1 MYLEAHELT
10 RPVFLRTLRERE
22 REECSNAHLRD
33 LSRIQF
39 NMTLHGYAILS
50 YKRERRKRE
59 GVLEPMYS
67 GARDLSRSVLLRTL
81 LEKRERR
88 KREGVLEPMYSGARD
103 LTRSVL
109 LRTLLEKRERG
120 RKRGGLKPNFLEAR
134 ELTQS
139 GFYGLL
145 MDQSAT

>member
-1 MYLEAHELT
+1 MKKRGGARTHVFRSPRLD
-10 RPVFLRTLRERE
+10 PVRTSTDFTGKERE
-22 REECSNAHLRD
+22 N
-33 LSRIQF
+33 
-39 NMTLHGYAILS
+39 AILS
-50 YKRERRKRE
+50 YKRER
-59 GVLEPMYS
+59 
-67 GARDLSRSVLLRTL
+67 
-81 LEKRERR
+81 ERR
-88 KREGVLEPMYSGARD
+88 KKKREGVLEPMYSGARD

-120 RKRGGLKPNFLEAR
+120 RKRGGLKPTFLEAR

>member
-39 NMTLHGYAILS
+39 NMTLHGCYTELQ
-50 YKRERRKRE
+50 KREREKKRE
-59 GVLEPMYS
+59 GVLEPMYL
-67 GARDLSRSVLLRTL
+67 GARDLS
-81 LEKRERR
+81 
-88 KREGVLEPMYSGARD
+88 
-103 LTRSVL
+103 RSVL

-120 RKRGGLKPNFLEAR
+120 RKRGGLKPTFLEAR